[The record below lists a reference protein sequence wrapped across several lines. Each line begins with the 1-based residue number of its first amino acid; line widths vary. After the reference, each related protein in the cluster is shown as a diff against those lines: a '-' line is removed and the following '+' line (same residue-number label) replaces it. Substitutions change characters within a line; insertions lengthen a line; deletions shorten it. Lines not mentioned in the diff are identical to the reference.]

1 MNHRC
6 PLPEAERRFQPLVD
20 RIDALLDQ
28 KAFVRIAI
36 DGNCASGKST
46 LGECLRQIYDAN
58 LFHMD
63 DYFLPFARKTPERL
77 AEPGGNVD
85 YERFWAEVASHC
97 TGASSACRTQSKRRY
112 SSASPGQCEATSA
125 QKRS

>member
-36 DGNCASGKST
+36 DGN
-46 LGECLRQIYDAN
+46 
-58 LFHMD
+58 
-63 DYFLPFARKTPERL
+63 
-77 AEPGGNVD
+77 
-85 YERFWAEVASHC
+85 
-97 TGASSACRTQSKRRY
+97 
-112 SSASPGQCEATSA
+112 
-125 QKRS
+125 